1 MKSGQSHKGA
11 RQRLRLSEKFLES
24 VLRNFDEYGED
35 AVKLMVRTE
44 PIKFCIMLAS
54 LLPKEIGL
62 QIQDNRLADLDDT
75 ELDNLIDK
83 LRHNVAATI
92 GALEVRR
99 GKDET
104 AH

>member
-83 LRHNVAATI
+83 LRNNVAATVST
-92 GALEVRR
+92 LEIRR

>member
-54 LLPKEIGL
+54 LLPKEIGVSVDHNIL
-62 QIQDNRLADLDDT
+62 SEMPDNELEDLITRLRT
-75 ELDNLIDK
+75 
-83 LRHNVAATI
+83 NVANTVST
-92 GALEVRR
+92 LQVNR
-99 GKDET
+99 GKDT
-104 AH
+104 PLN